1 MNAMETM
8 EKVWSVAIIS
18 LSAAAS
24 VVLLL
29 VTIDGLFLCHLREP
43 SQKDKEY
50 AKEVERTLRI
60 EREYWKRHPDE
71 YKEKLKQTQANQRT
85 FR

>member
-1 MNAMETM
+1 M
-8 EKVWSVAIIS
+8 
-18 LSAAAS
+18 
-24 VVLLL
+24 
-29 VTIDGLFLCHLREP
+29 IDGIILCQLRPPLQSEI
-43 SQKDKEY
+43 DH
-50 AKEVERTLRI
+50 AKEVQRTLRI